1 MQESRAARVKY
12 RAVTCPAIIVLTLL
26 QNAHVFAPDDV
37 GIRHLLIG
45 AGRILWI
52 GDADP
57 ELSMV
62 GVIRRDLGGRRLV
75 PGFIDGHT
83 HVTGG
88 GGESGFASRVPPVPL
103 SRFTRAGVT
112 SVVGVLGT
120 DDTTRDTRALLAQ
133 TRGLRE
139 EGMSAWCHTGGY
151 HVPPVTLTGSVRDDI
166 VHLDPVIGV
175 GELAISDHRSSQPT
189 LDEILRVA
197 SDAHVAGLI
206 TGKAGILHLHLGDG
220 ERGLQ
225 MIRDALA
232 TSEIPARVFNPT
244 HINRRRPLFE
254 ESLGL
259 AKQGCFVDITAF
271 PVAEDDDAWAAD
283 IALQRYLDSDAPADH
298 VTISS
303 DGGGCLPV
311 FNDQGELTEM
321 DIGNPQCLADTLK
334 DLLDAGAPLESVLP
348 AFTSNVATLLR
359 LHDKGR
365 IEAGAAADLLVVDDE
380 HRVSDVMLGGV
391 WHVRDHEQQVY
402 GQFESPV
409 ESQTN
414 SKTED

>member
-1 MQESRAARVKY
+1 VP
-12 RAVTCPAIIVLTLL
+12 VLLTLI
-26 QNAHVFAPDDV
+26 QNAHIFAPEDV
-37 GIRHLLIG
+37 GIRHILIG

-52 GDADP
+52 GDSAAVP
-57 ELSMV
+57 ETSMA
-62 GVIRRDLGGRRLV
+62 GVIRTDVQGRRV
-75 PGFIDGHT
+75 IPGFVDGHA

-120 DDTTRDTRALLAQ
+120 DDTTRDTRGLLAQ

-151 HVPPVTLTGSVRDDI
+151 HFPPVTLTGSVRDDI

-189 LDEILRVA
+189 LDELLRVA

-206 TGKAGILHLHLGDG
+206 SGKAGILHLHLGDG

-244 HINRRRPLFE
+244 HINRRKGLFDE
-254 ESLGL
+254 ALEL
-259 AKQGCFVDITAF
+259 ARSGCFVDITAF
-271 PVAEDDDAWAAD
+271 PVAADDDGW
-283 IALQRYLDSDAPADH
+283 PAD
-298 VTISS
+298 VALLKYLESGAPKDQITISS

-311 FNDQGELTEM
+311 FNEQGELTEM
-321 DIGNPQCLADTLK
+321 DIGNPQSLADTLK
-334 DLLDAGAPLESVLP
+334 DLLDGGASLEQVLP
-348 AFTSNVATLLR
+348 AITSNVATLLR

-365 IEAGAAADLLVVDDE
+365 VAVDAAADLLVLDDE
-380 HRVSDVMLGGV
+380 HRISDVMLGGV
-391 WHVRDHEQQVY
+391 WHVRDSEQQIY
-402 GQFESPV
+402 GQFEVRDS
-409 ESQTN
+409 SQ
-414 SKTED
+414 SDEKMEK